1 MGKKSFAR
9 LKVAMDVG
17 GAVGA
22 VSSWA
27 AARKHRPVALLQAS
41 SHVLRKD
48 GGVCEISGL

>member
-1 MGKKSFAR
+1 MGKSNLVI
-9 LKVAMDVG
+9 LKVEMDVG

-27 AARKHRPVALLQAS
+27 AALKHLLVALLQAS

-48 GGVCEISGL
+48 GGV